1 MYLNAYFGKEAAGM
15 YHSFGKVDRNT
26 VVKYIWW
33 ERHAEMNEEDDL
45 WHIEQKVFKRV
56 SNEPGR
62 RWQEV
67 SSKTKI
73 VPCGKKARFELSL
86 IENRFT
92 ANWPKYDEPFLKC
105 AISY

>member
-1 MYLNAYFGKEAAGM
+1 MYLNAFFGKEAANM

-33 ERHAEMNEEDDL
+33 ERYAEMDEEDDM

-56 SNEPGR
+56 SNEPGK

-67 SSKTKI
+67 STKSKFVNGEKRH
-73 VPCGKKARFELSL
+73 RFELSL
-86 IENRFT
+86 IKNHFS
-92 ANWPKYDEPFLKC
+92 ADWPGYDEPFLNC